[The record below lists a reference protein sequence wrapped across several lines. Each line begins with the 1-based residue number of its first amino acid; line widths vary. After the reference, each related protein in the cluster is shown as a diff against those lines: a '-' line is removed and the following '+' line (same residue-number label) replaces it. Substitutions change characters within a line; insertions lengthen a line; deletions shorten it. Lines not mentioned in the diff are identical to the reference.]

1 MTTKACDPFAA
12 GMLRFSDENGL
23 LPEGSVILTAL
34 SGGRDSMALLTA
46 LSLAAADRG
55 WTVLAAHYDHGLRGE
70 ESRRDRDFVSAWC
83 RDHGIPLAIGE
94 GDVAGQAKRDRRG
107 IEETARS
114 MRYDFLYETA
124 RAVGASVIATAHN
137 AEDNA
142 ETVLLHLTRG
152 AGLDGLTGIPPRRGK
167 LVRPLLASSRDEIDA
182 FLSRNSIPW
191 VEDSTNAQTVYAR
204 NRIRR
209 EVLPVLKELNPN
221 LTETLTANL
230 ARLRADRDWLNAQ
243 AQPALDLAEKSPGR
257 VTVPASALT
266 ELPPTVAVRVVKG
279 LLAALDRWTVSAAH
293 LEQVLSL
300 AAREDPSA
308 FVRIPGGVTARREY
322 DRLVLTLNPEPRPLT
337 EEVTVTGPGTYLL
350 ENGWTVVLTETVSR
364 GEKGPFRC
372 DLLLPVFPLTI
383 RGRRTGDRLALPGR
397 PEKTLKKWYIDE
409 KLPRI
414 LRDGL
419 PVLLQGETV
428 LAAAGLGPNAGY
440 PAPVGEKALSIEFL
454 PEENHSGEIKP
465 SKTAVSE
472 QAR

>member
-1 MTTKACDPFAA
+1 MMTTSLDPFMT

-23 LPEGSVILTAL
+23 LPGGAVILTAL

-46 LSLAAADRG
+46 LTLAAADRG

-70 ESRRDRDFVSAWC
+70 ESRRDRDFVSSWC
-83 RDHGIPLAIGE
+83 RDRGIPLTIGA
-94 GDVAGQAKRDRRG
+94 GDVAGRAKETRRG

-124 RAVGASVIATAHN
+124 ERVGADVIATAHN

-182 FLSRNSIPW
+182 FLARRGVPW

-243 AQPALDLAEKSPGR
+243 AQPVLDLAEKSPGR
-257 VTVPASALT
+257 VAVPASALS
-266 ELPPTVAVRVVKG
+266 ELPPTVAVRAVKG
-279 LLAALDRWTVSAAH
+279 LLAALDRWTVSAVH
-293 LEQVLSL
+293 LEQILKL
-300 AAREDPSA
+300 AAGEDPSA
-308 FVRIPGGVTARREY
+308 FVRLPGGITARREY
-322 DRLVLTLNPEPRPLT
+322 DRLVLTLNPLPQPLT
-337 EEVTVTGPGTYLL
+337 EELTVTKPGTYPL

-364 GEKGPFRC
+364 GEKGPYRC
-372 DLLLPVFPLTI
+372 DLLPQTFPVTI

-409 KLPRI
+409 KFPRI
-414 LRDGL
+414 LRDSL
-419 PVLLQGETV
+419 PVLAQGGTV
-428 LAAAGLGPNAGY
+428 LVSAGLGPNAGY
-440 PAPVGEKALSIEFL
+440 LAPEGEAALRIEFF
-454 PEENHSGEIKP
+454 PVEGDSVGKEFS
-465 SKTAVSE
+465 V
-472 QAR
+472 